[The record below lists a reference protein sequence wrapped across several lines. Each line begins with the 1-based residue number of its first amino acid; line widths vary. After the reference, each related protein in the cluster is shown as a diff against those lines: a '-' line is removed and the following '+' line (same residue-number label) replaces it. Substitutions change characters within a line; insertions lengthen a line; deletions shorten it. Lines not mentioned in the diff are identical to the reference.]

1 MNKKVISYDPR
12 NIIFSLYLFKF
23 KNSFIT
29 IAYPGDKEKC
39 KRKKKQDK
47 KLSLVNMTKNFLLRT
62 EKHPLFFRISFI
74 YLKHLLVE
82 ILASFRFL
90 LSMYITLP
98 NSIERNFFAS
108 C

>member
-39 KRKKKQDK
+39 KRKEKTRQETV
-47 KLSLVNMTKNFLLRT
+47 LS
-62 EKHPLFFRISFI
+62 KHD
-74 YLKHLLVE
+74 
-82 ILASFRFL
+82 
-90 LSMYITLP
+90 
-98 NSIERNFFAS
+98 
-108 C
+108 